1 MRFAAVVPTMVL
13 AVAACQPKAETAEQA
28 GMRMQTESA
37 AARTAIDSLSKEFA
51 NHLNMGHADV
61 VAGFYADNAVVMP
74 PNMPAATTR
83 DAITSAFGQFTAM
96 KAQLT
101 LMPQSVSA
109 NGPMAVERGTYTVT
123 MTPPGATAPVTDT
136 GKYLV
141 HWHQADGKWLIV
153 DDIWNSDLPPMP
165 MEAPKKSASPDVP
178 ARWAATRRPS
188 PGRRI
193 LPARA

>member
-1 MRFAAVVPTMVL
+1 MRFSVLIPTMAL
-13 AVAACQPKAETAEQA
+13 AAAACTPKAETPEQA
-28 GMRMQTESA
+28 MARMQSESA
-37 AARTAIDSLSKEFA
+37 AARTTIDSLSREFA

-83 DAITSAFGQFTAM
+83 DAIMSAFGEFIAM

-101 LMPQSVSA
+101 LTPVSVVA
-109 NGPMAVERGTYTVT
+109 NGPMAVERGTYSVT

-141 HWHQADGKWLIV
+141 HWHLMDGKWMLV
-153 DDIWNSDLPPMP
+153 EDIWNSDLPPMP
-165 MEAPKKSASPDVP
+165 MP
-178 ARWAATRRPS
+178 AGKP
-188 PGRRI
+188 
-193 LPARA
+193 